1 MLTRKLPAER
11 RKPAM
16 YSALKSTVHH
26 EVKTRNLR
34 RSRKE
39 LLGYELLL
47 WGCQRG
53 GGEWVERGVERVRVI
68 DHRDGDEHN
77 TGDCDAEC
85 TERVLGED

>member
-1 MLTRKLPAER
+1 
-11 RKPAM
+11 M

-34 RSRKE
+34 RSRNE

-53 GGEWVERGVERVRVI
+53 EWVGRGARRIRVM

-77 TGDCDAEC
+77 KGDCDAEC

>member
-1 MLTRKLPAER
+1 
-11 RKPAM
+11 M

-34 RSRKE
+34 RSRNE

-53 GGEWVERGVERVRVI
+53 GG
-68 DHRDGDEHN
+68 DQSHRPQRWRR
-77 TGDCDAEC
+77 A
-85 TERVLGED
+85 